1 MNKRSLKFG
10 VIALALTMVTASFVG
25 CASKSDDK
33 SSTSND
39 TKKETTVAGSIT
51 LSGSTA
57 LQPLADKAGAN
68 FTAKNKDAVINVQG
82 GGSGTG
88 LTQVLQGA
96 VEIGNSDVFAEEKL
110 KPEEASQLVD
120 HKVAAIGF
128 ALTVSKDVPVTSLTK
143 AQIAD
148 IFSGKI
154 TNWKDIDQKTDLPIT
169 VVHRPASSGTR
180 ATFIKTVLDKK
191 KDLENDK
198 IGVTQDANGSVK
210 TALESTKGSISYVAL
225 SYLLD
230 AEAKKSLKTIAIDGV
245 EPTKENITSGKYI
258 FWSWEHMYTKGEA
271 KDLAKAYIDY
281 VMSDDNKKTA
291 SDLGFISV
299 GEMKVQ

>member
-10 VIALALTMVTASFVG
+10 VIALALTMATGIFAG

-33 SSTSND
+33 TATDSG
-39 TKKETTVAGSIT
+39 KQAAVAGSIT
-51 LSGSTA
+51 ISGSTA
-57 LQPLADKAGAN
+57 LKPLIDKASED
-68 FTAKNKDAVINVQG
+68 FQAKNKDAQINSQG

-96 VEIGNSDVFAEEKL
+96 VEIGDSDVPAADKL

-120 HKVAAIGF
+120 HQVVALGF
-128 ALTVSKDVPVTSLTK
+128 AVTVSKDVPVTNLTK

-148 IFSGKI
+148 IFSGKV
-154 TNWKDIDQKTDLPIT
+154 TNWKAIDGKTDLPIT

-180 ATFIKTVLDKK
+180 ATFMKTVLDGK
-191 KDLENDK
+191 KDVENDK
-198 IGVTQDANGSVK
+198 IGVVQDANGSVK

-230 AEAKKSLKTIAIDGV
+230 ADAKKSLVPVSIEGV
-245 EPTKENITSGKYI
+245 QPTKENITTGKYI

-271 KDLAKAYIDY
+271 KDLAKAFIDY
-281 VMSDDNKKTA
+281 ITSADNKKA
-291 SDLGFISV
+291 VEDLGFISV
-299 GEMKVQ
+299 GDMKVK

>member
-1 MNKRSLKFG
+1 MNKRSLNFG

-33 SSTSND
+33 ASTSND
-39 TKKETTVAGSIT
+39 TKKEATVSGSIT

-57 LQPLADKAGAN
+57 LQPLADKAGSN

-128 ALTVSKDVPVTSLTK
+128 ALTVSKDVPVTTLTK

-148 IFSGKI
+148 IFSGKT
-154 TNWKDIDQKTDLPIT
+154 TNWKDIDGKTDLPIT

-191 KDLENDK
+191 KELENDK

-245 EPTKENITSGKYI
+245 EPTKDNITSGKYI